1 MLSEFVDRLVALGQ
15 KAKAVE
21 FHRHEHLPNEVFV
34 RHGDKLERIT
44 APPMSRGH
52 TLTGFHDLVTA
63 LGDSKIAP
71 NPEVY
76 IDGVSV
82 FAYCDREK
90 RWDDLDMPL
99 TESAR
104 FKLCC
109 ELEKPRGFAPRD
121 LVKFLRLELHGGAH
135 QAVTQAV
142 SRIDFMRTSSGKT
155 DVKHG
160 RETLGKSVEAVVQSA
175 EDIPESFVVT
185 VPIWSTPGCGWTKPI
200 EFGIYLDNEKQQV
213 ELRAFSDECA
223 QARNAAL
230 ADLRNAIAEACPEV
244 PVFMGSP

>member
-1 MLSEFVDRLVALGQ
+1 MLSEFVDRLVTLGQ
-15 KAKAVE
+15 GVQSAE
-21 FHRHEHLPNEVFV
+21 FTVHQLLPRTLFV
-34 RHGDKLERIT
+34 QHAGKLERID
-44 APPMSRGH
+44 APAPLRKH
-52 TLTGFHDLVTA
+52 RLTGFRDLVAA
-63 LGDSKIAP
+63 LRDHEIAP
-71 NPEVY
+71 DPEVY
-76 IDGVSV
+76 IDGTSVVAFLDRTERQSIVS
-82 FAYCDREK
+82 
-90 RWDDLDMPL
+90 MPL
-99 TESAR
+99 TETAR

-223 QARNAAL
+223 GARNAAL
-230 ADLRNAIAEACPEV
+230 AELRNAIAEACPDV
-244 PVFMGSP
+244 PVFMGAP